1 MVLPG
6 ERLHVE
12 KREEER
18 RGKAVTA
25 HGGGLGK
32 SVMMSW
38 AKIRLRRQAQ
48 LWRELEGHTGKGFNG
63 KQVTASK
70 RKMLTQKREIKIVI
84 QYCWLLL

>member
-38 AKIRLRRQAQ
+38 AKIRLKRQTQ
-48 LWRELEGHTGKGFNG
+48 LWRELEDT
-63 KQVTASK
+63 QVKASMEN
-70 RKMLTQKREIKIVI
+70 R
-84 QYCWLLL
+84 